1 MAHARI
7 DAEQVWQQFHDSV
20 NMTSRQLRDW
30 LAASSTVFSQ
40 EAPGVAREEPE
51 GDPTALGWRLV
62 EVLGKRRTDLND
74 TDVADMRQA
83 VEIIEDRLA
92 NRPAGGEELQEWRR
106 NLMLLG
112 HDPLA
117 P

>member
-1 MAHARI
+1 MAQART

-30 LAASSTVFSQ
+30 LAASETVFSQ
-40 EAPGVAREEPE
+40 TAPGVAREEPE
-51 GDPTALGWRLV
+51 GDPTALGWRIV
-62 EVLGKRRTDLND
+62 EVLGKRRTDVTD
-74 TDVADMRQA
+74 TDVADMQQA

-92 NRPAGGEELQEWRR
+92 NRPTDADDVQEWRR